1 VDSVIARSTCD
12 EEIQT
17 VCAETSLDCFASAF
31 ALRASADKPLAM
43 TVFVATPSIEIKDT
57 PPMASI
63 HNDTSLPVPARD
75 VWDAVRDFGA
85 LHQRLVPGFVTTCTL
100 DGDTRIVT
108 FANGSVAREVMVD
121 CDDARQ
127 RLVYAIDNERL
138 KHYSASV
145 QVIAEGETSCRLV
158 WIIDMLPNELAPYV
172 QGQTREAVI
181 AMRKAF
187 PATA

>member
-1 VDSVIARSTCD
+1 
-12 EEIQT
+12 
-17 VCAETSLDCFASAF
+17 
-31 ALRASADKPLAM
+31 
-43 TVFVATPSIEIKDT
+43 
-57 PPMASI
+57 MASI
-63 HNDTSLPVPARD
+63 HNDIPLPASAND

-85 LHQRLVPGFVTTCTL
+85 LHQRLVPGFVTACTL
-100 DGDTRIVT
+100 DDDARIVT

-145 QVIAEGETSCRLV
+145 QVIAEGDKSCRLI

-172 QGQTREAVI
+172 QGQTREAMA
-181 AMRKAF
+181 AMHKAF
-187 PATA
+187 PRPA